1 MTKVVRE
8 TSARRQWVLLCW
20 LLTWWIPSP
29 FLKWFRRMKQQDVHQ
44 AWHEKLTLNLIIW
57 FICTGAM
64 FVIAVL
70 GLVTCPT
77 QHVFNTSELTSHLYQ
92 NDPNNV

>member
-1 MTKVVRE
+1 
-8 TSARRQWVLLCW
+8 
-20 LLTWWIPSP
+20 
-29 FLKWFRRMKQQDVHQ
+29 
-44 AWHEKLTLNLIIW
+44 LNLIIW

-92 NDPNNV
+92 NDPNNVWGV